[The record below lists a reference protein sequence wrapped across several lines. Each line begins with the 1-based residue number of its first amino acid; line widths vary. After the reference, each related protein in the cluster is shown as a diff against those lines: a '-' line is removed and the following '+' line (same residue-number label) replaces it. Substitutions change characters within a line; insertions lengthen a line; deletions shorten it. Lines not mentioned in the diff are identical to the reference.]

1 MSAAQRCFRRWLGQ
15 AAPAS
20 SIVVAARDEREI
32 SNNAHVRSAART
44 RHLPRQ
50 LALLTVTVEQSDL
63 LRMRAAL
70 NYSGAHSV
78 EFVRV
83 TPIAGSTRIRVDIA
97 LQRDCVDGAM
107 HTILC
112 AIREGEFGRVTAP
125 RAIPHAAARPL
136 RV

>member
-1 MSAAQRCFRRWLGQ
+1 MSTAQRCIRRWLGQ

-20 SIVVAARDEREI
+20 PIVVAARGEDVT
-32 SNNAHVRSAART
+32 SNNAYVRSAAHHG
-44 RHLPRQ
+44 HLARQ

-70 NYSGAHSV
+70 SYSGAHSV

-83 TPIAGSTRIRVDIA
+83 TPIVGSTRVRVDIA
-97 LQRDCVDGAM
+97 LRRDSVDGAM

-112 AIREGEFGRVTAP
+112 AVREGEFGRVTAQSVIP
-125 RAIPHAAARPL
+125 RAAATPL
-136 RV
+136 RA